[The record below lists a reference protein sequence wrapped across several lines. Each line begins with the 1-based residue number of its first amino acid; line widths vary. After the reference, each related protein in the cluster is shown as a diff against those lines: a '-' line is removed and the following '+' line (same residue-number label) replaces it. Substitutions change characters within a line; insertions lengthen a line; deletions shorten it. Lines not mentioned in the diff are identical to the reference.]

1 MQLSFTTS
9 LQRIQAP
16 VLDTITQLLCC
27 GGAFVLE
34 AKPVL
39 VWSILARC
47 SSTPSELLGLVGFN
61 QLSVGDA
68 ARARKARIS
77 GSSACTP
84 DASIARQLLLETA
97 GGPGEG
103 GSGWEQL
110 YLITSHK
117 YSSAVIPALTDV
129 KAASPQQ
136 THPVQGSLAVLL
148 CNF

>member
-1 MQLSFTTS
+1 M
-9 LQRIQAP
+9 
-16 VLDTITQLLCC
+16 
-27 GGAFVLE
+27 
-34 AKPVL
+34 L

-97 GGPGEG
+97 GGPGEEAG
-103 GSGWEQL
+103 IQHHGETFPKL
-110 YLITSHK
+110 YLQLHMELQLSK
-117 YSSAVIPALTDV
+117 CSY
-129 KAASPQQ
+129 
-136 THPVQGSLAVLL
+136 
-148 CNF
+148 